1 MYGSFVAA
9 TLAAAGRPPG
19 EREGSWYDEHVK
31 VHEYAGMTATA
42 REISSRGCPVLLC
55 APFTEHIRDPDR
67 WRSWVADLGAGAVHL
82 IWVKSD
88 APTLLR
94 RLKARGSERD
104 VAKLAA
110 FDAFIARMRPDTA
123 PPVPAFVIDNR
134 LTAESSVA
142 AQVTGLVHDL
152 AG

>member
-1 MYGSFVAA
+1 
-9 TLAAAGRPPG
+9 
-19 EREGSWYDEHVK
+19 
-31 VHEYAGMTATA
+31 
-42 REISSRGCPVLLC
+42 
-55 APFTEHIRDPDR
+55 
-67 WRSWVADLGAGAVHL
+67 L

-134 LTAESSVA
+134 LTAELSVPV
-142 AQVTGLVHDL
+142 QVTGLVHDL